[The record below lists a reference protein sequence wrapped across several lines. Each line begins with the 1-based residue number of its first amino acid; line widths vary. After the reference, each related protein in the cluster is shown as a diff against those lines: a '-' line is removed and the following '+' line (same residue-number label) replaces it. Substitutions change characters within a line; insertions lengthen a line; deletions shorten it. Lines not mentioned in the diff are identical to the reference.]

1 MALATNLIFEKMKLL
16 TKINRSYLKYAL
28 IVFIIADFVIVTMS
42 NYIIK
47 GEMTQQLKLEAGE
60 IANTIRKYNQ
70 FYNINPTDVALTIP
84 PSKMKKDVLRDTSI
98 YNAEQNEMVPYR
110 EFTTY
115 QHINGRY
122 YQITTRQMLME
133 FDDILTLFTT
143 LISLVLLLIFIG
155 LLLFTQRL
163 NTSLWK
169 TFNRNREK
177 LKFYSFYPPR
187 KLELAQ
193 TGIDEFDALNEVLS
207 LMSNRLETDYTAS
220 KEFSANAAHELQT
233 PLSII
238 RNKCE
243 NLFSESNLDQKTIET
258 IREIYLTT
266 DQLSGI
272 SKALLLLAK
281 IDHGQFHENDQISFN
296 EIFNDWMNSF
306 QDVIQDREL
315 NLTIS
320 ATDNC
325 QTRMDKRLAN
335 LLTQNILVNA
345 IKHSKNGEEIS
356 ISLRKNYFSISN
368 SGEKAI
374 QKPDLIFNRFYKES
388 QSSRATGIGLAI
400 VKKIANHY
408 KIKIDYEFKDF
419 KHLFTFKL
427 KDC

>member
-1 MALATNLIFEKMKLL
+1 MKLL
-16 TKINRSYLKYAL
+16 TKINRSYLEYAL
-28 IVFIIADFVIVTMS
+28 IVFIIADIVIVILS

-47 GEMTQQLKLEAGE
+47 GELTQQLKLEAGE
-60 IANTIRKYNQ
+60 IANTIKKHNQ
-70 FYNINPTDVALTIP
+70 FYNINPTDVALIIP
-84 PSKMKKDVLRDTSI
+84 PSKMKKDILKDTLL
-98 YNAEQNEMVPYR
+98 YNAKQNEMVPYR

-115 QHINGRY
+115 QYINEKS

-169 TFNRNREK
+169 TFNKNQEK
-177 LKFYSFYPPR
+177 LKSYSFYPPR

-193 TGIDEFDALNEVLS
+193 TNIDEFDALNEVLS
-207 LMSNRLETDYTAS
+207 LMSKRLETDYTAS

-243 NLFSESNLDQKTIET
+243 NLFSESNLDPKTIET

-281 IDHGQFHENDQISFN
+281 IDHGQFHENDPISFN
-296 EIFNDWMNSF
+296 KIFSSWINSF

-315 NLTIS
+315 KLSIY

-325 QTRMDKRLAN
+325 QTQMDKRLAN

-345 IKHSKNGEEIS
+345 IKHSQNGEEIF
-356 ISLRKNYFSISN
+356 ISLSKKFFSISN

-374 QKPDLIFNRFYKES
+374 QNPDLIFNRFYKES

-400 VKKIANHY
+400 VKKIADHY
-408 KIKIDYEFKDF
+408 EIEIDYLFKDF
-419 KHLFTFKL
+419 KHIFTFTL

>member
-1 MALATNLIFEKMKLL
+1 MKLL
-16 TKINRSYLKYAL
+16 TKINRSYLKYAI
-28 IVFIIADFVIVTMS
+28 IVFLVADIVIVMLS
-42 NYIIK
+42 NHIIK
-47 GEMTQQLKLEAGE
+47 GEMSQQLRLEAGE
-60 IANTIRKYNQ
+60 IESTIKNNKQ
-70 FYNINPTDVALTIP
+70 FYNINPTDIAIEVP
-84 PSKMKKDVLRDTSI
+84 PSQVKKDILKDTLL
-98 YNAEQNEMVPYR
+98 YNSEQNEMIPYR

-115 QHINGRY
+115 KFIDGIWH
-122 YQITTRQMLME
+122 QITTRQMLME

-163 NTSLWK
+163 NNALWK
-169 TFNRNREK
+169 TFNTNREK
-177 LKFYSFYPPR
+177 LKSYSFYPPS
-187 KLELAQ
+187 KLELAK

-207 LMSNRLETDYTAS
+207 LMSNRLETDYNAS

-243 NLFSESNLDQKTIET
+243 NLFSEPHIDQKTIET
-258 IREIYLTT
+258 IREIYLAT

-281 IDHGQFHENDQISFN
+281 IDHGQFHEKDQISFN
-296 EIFNDWMNSF
+296 EIFKYWINSF

-315 NLTIS
+315 ALSVS

-325 QTRMDKRLAN
+325 RTKMDKRLAN
-335 LLTQNILVNA
+335 LLIQNILVNA
-345 IKHSKNGEEIS
+345 IKHSKNGEEIA
-356 ISLRKNYFSISN
+356 ISFGKNYFTISN

-374 QKPDLIFNRFYKES
+374 HKPDLIFNRFYKES
-388 QSSRATGIGLAI
+388 QSSGATGIGLAI
-400 VKKIANHY
+400 VKKIADHY
-408 KIKIDYEFKDF
+408 KIEIEYRFTDF
-419 KHLFTFKL
+419 KHLFTFKH